1 MLTLRQSHLVVDMGD
16 GQTEV
21 LSVKISSVED
31 KLFGGRELWSFFQSF
46 IKLLIDEPLFT
57 TRVIVAWYLFM
68 TKLYEI
74 FITVWMKAS
83 LSTNRSLRFKL
94 VLSTVASKINIKAVT
109 LFDFQRNTVDTDVT
123 SVEDYTVNLLQDFT
137 WYGALGELDN

>member
-1 MLTLRQSHLVVDMGD
+1 M
-16 GQTEV
+16 E
-21 LSVKISSVED
+21 
-31 KLFGGRELWSFFQSF
+31 
-46 IKLLIDEPLFT
+46 
-57 TRVIVAWYLFM
+57 
-68 TKLYEI
+68 
-74 FITVWMKAS
+74 AS